1 MADSTQQ
8 ATFSFQAEVKQLLHL
23 MVHSLYSNKEI
34 FLRELIS
41 NASDANDKLRFEAL
55 AAPEL
60 LEDEPDL
67 CITVTLDP
75 VNGVLCVSDNGIGM
89 TRDEIV
95 EQLGTIAHSGTA
107 EFIGR
112 LSGESKHDSQL
123 IGQFG
128 VGFYSAFIVA
138 DSVEV
143 ISRRAGTPSAEAVK
157 WTSTGEGEYT
167 VEAIDRPERGTTVK
181 LKLKPEESEFL
192 EALAVK
198 ALIHK
203 YSDHIAFPVRVAT
216 EGDDD
221 DGDKMETV
229 NRAKALWTRPRAEI
243 EDEEYLEFYKH
254 IAHDFADPL
263 VWSHNRVEGKRE
275 YTSLLYVPATAPFD
289 LWNRESPRG
298 VKLYVQRVFI
308 SDEATQ
314 FLPLYLRF
322 VRGIVD
328 SNDLSLNISRE
339 LLQQDPNVA
348 AIKSALTKRM
358 LDLLERLAKEDVE
371 KFRTFWTAFGAV
383 LKEGIVED
391 SSNREKIAGLL
402 RFNSTESDGL
412 EPDRSLD
419 DYLESCSAEQDT
431 IYYLTAESPAA
442 ARNSPHLEGL
452 REKGVEV
459 LLLSERIDEWVMQH
473 LTEFRGKTFRDVS
486 RGELD
491 LKSSDDDKLVEPS
504 LTKEQQNLLKRIK
517 RALRDKVDEVRI
529 SERLRE
535 SAACL
540 VLSEHEMGFQMRE
553 LLKAAGQEAPNDAP
567 SLELNPGHPLI
578 ERLDQETDDEK
589 FESLSLVVLE
599 QATLVEGQPL
609 EDPAG
614 FVQRMNELLLH
625 KSGNPAGS

>member
-1 MADSTQQ
+1 MTDTDQQ

-41 NASDANDKLRFEAL
+41 NASDANDKLRFEAI
-55 AAPEL
+55 A
-60 LEDEPDL
+60 DPDL
-67 CITVTLDP
+67 FEDQTELKITVTLDSAART
-75 VNGVLCVSDNGIGM
+75 LTVSDNGCGM
-89 TRDEIV
+89 TRDDVI

-107 EFIGR
+107 EFLGR
-112 LSGESKHDSQL
+112 LSGEAKHDSQL

-138 DSVEV
+138 DEVEV
-143 ISRRAGTPSAEAVK
+143 STRRAGSPATEGVRWS
-157 WTSTGEGEYT
+157 SNGEGEYS
-167 VEAIDRPERGTTVK
+167 VETIEKAGRGTDVK
-181 LKLKPEESEFL
+181 LKLKSEEAEFL
-192 EALAVK
+192 EKYAVN

-203 YSDHIAFPVRVAT
+203 YSDHIAFPVHLL
-216 EGDDD
+216 EGNEDQDSQP
-221 DGDKMETV
+221 V

-243 EDEEYLEFYKH
+243 DDEEYVEFYKH

-275 YTSLLYVPATAPFD
+275 YTSLLYIPSTPPFD

-328 SNDLSLNISRE
+328 SSDLSLNISRE

-358 LDLLERLAKEDVE
+358 LDLLEKMAKEDSE
-371 KFRTFWTAFGAV
+371 KYAQFWSAFGTV

-391 SSNREKIAGLL
+391 PGNREKIAGLL
-402 RFNSTESDGL
+402 RFNSTFSDESFA
-412 EPDRSLD
+412 DRSLSDYIGGNSDSD
-419 DYLESCSAEQDT
+419 DP
-431 IYYLTAESPAA
+431 IYYLTADSLTA
-442 ARNSPHLEGL
+442 ARNSPHLESL
-452 REKGVEV
+452 RDRGVEV
-459 LLLSERIDEWVMQH
+459 LLMAERIDEWVMQH
-473 LTEFRGKTFRDVS
+473 LTEYQGKSFRDVS

-491 LKSSDDDKLVEPS
+491 LQSDDEEASVQAEPS
-504 LTKEQQNLLKRIK
+504 KDEKQLLKKIK
-517 RALRDKVDEVRI
+517 RSLRDKIDSVRI
-529 SERLRE
+529 SDRLRE

-540 VLSEHEMGFQMRE
+540 VFKENEMGFQMRE
-553 LLKAAGQEAPNDAP
+553 LLKQAGHEAPEDLP
-567 SLELNPGHPLI
+567 SLEINRNHPLI
-578 ERLDQETDDEK
+578 VRLERESDDEQ
-589 FESLSLVVLE
+589 FDLLASVVLE
-599 QATLVEGQPL
+599 QATLIEGQAL
-609 EDPAG
+609 DDPAA
-614 FVQRMNELLLH
+614 FV
-625 KSGNPAGS
+625 KSVNRLILGDSAEKPA